1 MRYLSR
7 FTCTALDHAD
17 LVQDLWLRPR
27 WVSSWAARELPLCI
41 PGGPPQPRSVA
52 NPVCGPMA
60 TVAGARSLSLLCRT
74 RSAASQFWSSTVR
87 INAQHT
93 GDVMISL
100 YEYFAATDD
109 ATAAAAIQCAAASLG
124 LPAIGMVTSINPAL
138 HMAKLESLLRRVDYD
153 RVLDDPRW
161 CAPLISITPGNGPRV
176 VTITESL
183 RDCLAV
189 ADSSSLAEAV
199 TLWTHTRWQDMRQV
213 CGA

>member
-1 MRYLSR
+1 
-7 FTCTALDHAD
+7 
-17 LVQDLWLRPR
+17 
-27 WVSSWAARELPLCI
+27 
-41 PGGPPQPRSVA
+41 
-52 NPVCGPMA
+52 
-60 TVAGARSLSLLCRT
+60 
-74 RSAASQFWSSTVR
+74 
-87 INAQHT
+87 
-93 GDVMISL
+93 MISL

-199 TLWTHTRWQDMRQV
+199 TLWTHTRWQDAGKFAGREARLADFLDELAGLAREAASSTQQLYCWMSM
-213 CGA
+213 